1 MTVYLVG
8 AGPGD
13 PGLLTRRG
21 AEVLGRADVVVY
33 DRLAEPALL
42 ELAPPTAERIDVGKR
57 PGAAVD
63 QGSINALLV
72 ERGAAGLTVVRL
84 KGGDPFVFGR
94 GGEEALALAGAGVA
108 FEVVPGVSAALAAP
122 AYAGIPVTHRGT
134 AASFTVVTGHSR
146 HDPDP
151 EPEWEL
157 LARAGGTIVVL
168 MGVAHRDRI
177 AARLMDGGLPGGTPV
192 AAVQWG
198 THLHQ
203 LTVRTTLAGLGAAE
217 MDSPAVI
224 VIGAVAALEL
234 DWFTGRPLWG
244 RRVVLTRASDRSAEL
259 AEALR
264 QAGAEVLEVPVT
276 ATAPASDGGEGL
288 DLVAPRL
295 GSFDWVAFASV
306 NAVTHLFAHVRDA
319 RAFGPARVA
328 AVGPATAAALAGR
341 GVEADLVSPTGSAAG
356 LADALGSPPAGGG
369 SVLLP
374 RSEQA
379 GRELP
384 EALAAGGWVV
394 VEVSA
399 YRTVPVPVP
408 PEMAERVAGAD
419 AVVFAAGSA
428 VSAYLEAGLRVPPV
442 VACLGP
448 STAEA
453 VRSAGLSVA
462 AVAERPEPA
471 AVVDALAAALGSK
484 TV

>member
-33 DRLAEPALL
+33 DRLAEPSLL
-42 ELAPPTAERIDVGKR
+42 DLAPPTAERIDVGKR
-57 PGAAVD
+57 PGAPVN
-63 QGSINALLV
+63 QETINTLLV

-94 GGEEALALAGAGVA
+94 GGEEAMALAGAGVA
-108 FEVVPGVSAALAAP
+108 FEVVPGVSAALAVP
-122 AYAGIPVTHRGT
+122 AYAGIPVTQRGT
-134 AASFTVVTGHSR
+134 AAAFTVVTGHSR

-177 AARLMDGGLPGGTPV
+177 AARLMAGGLPGDTPV

-198 THLHQ
+198 THLRQ
-203 LTVRTTLAGLGAAE
+203 RSVRTTLAGLGAAE
-217 MDSPAVI
+217 LESPAVI
-224 VIGAVAALEL
+224 VIGAVAAFDL

-244 RRVVLTRASDRSAEL
+244 RRVVLTRAAGRSGEL
-259 AEALR
+259 AAALR
-264 QAGAEVLEVPVT
+264 RTGAEVLEVPVT
-276 ATAPASDGGEGL
+276 ATAPASDGGEAL
-288 DLVAPRL
+288 DLVARRL

-306 NAVTHLFAHVRDA
+306 NAVTHLFAHLRDA

-328 AVGPATAAALAGR
+328 AVGPATASALAGR
-341 GVEADLVSPTGSAAG
+341 GVEADVVSPTDSAAG
-356 LADALGSPPAGGG
+356 MAGALGSPPAGGG

-384 EALAAGGWVV
+384 DALAALGWVV
-394 VEVSA
+394 VEVPA

-408 PEMAERVAGAD
+408 PELAARVADAD

-428 VSAYLEAGLRVPPV
+428 VSAYLEVGLAVPAV
-442 VACLGP
+442 VACSGP
-448 STAEA
+448 STAA
-453 VRSAGLSVA
+453 AARSAGLMVA
-462 AVAERPEPA
+462 GVAQHPGAA
-471 AVVDALAAALGSK
+471 AVVDALTAAMGSK
-484 TV
+484 TG

>member
-1 MTVYLVG
+1 VTVYLVG

-33 DRLAEPALL
+33 DRLAEPSLL
-42 ELAPPTAERIDVGKR
+42 DLAPPTAERIDVGKR

-63 QGSINALLV
+63 QETINALLV
-72 ERGAAGLTVVRL
+72 ERGSAGLTVVRL

-94 GGEEALALAGAGVA
+94 GGEEALALVGAGVA
-108 FEVVPGVSAALAAP
+108 FEVVPGVSAALAVP
-122 AYAGIPVTHRGT
+122 AYAGIPVTQRGK
-134 AASFTVVTGHSR
+134 AAAFTVVTGHSR
-146 HDPDP
+146 NDPDP

-157 LARAGGTIVVL
+157 LARTGGTIVVM

-177 AARLMDGGLPGGTPV
+177 AARLMAGGLPGDTPV

-198 THLHQ
+198 THLRQ
-203 LTVRTTLAGLGAAE
+203 KTVRTTLDGLGATE
-217 MDSPAVI
+217 LDSPAVI
-224 VIGAVAALEL
+224 VIGAVAAFEL

-244 RRVVLTRASDRSAEL
+244 RRVVLTRAAERSGEL
-259 AEALR
+259 AAALH

-288 DLVAPRL
+288 DLVGPRL
-295 GSFDWVAFASV
+295 PSFDWVAFASV
-306 NAVTHLFAHVRDA
+306 NAVAHLFAHVRDA

-328 AVGPATAAALAGR
+328 AVGPATIAALAAR
-341 GVEADLVSPTGSAAG
+341 GVQADLVSPTGSAAG
-356 LADALGSPPAGGG
+356 LAGALGSPPVGGG

-384 EALAAGGWVV
+384 DALAAQGWVV

-408 PEMAERVAGAD
+408 PERAAKVAEAD

-428 VSAYLEAGLRVPPV
+428 VSAYLEAGLPVPPV

-448 STAEA
+448 STAEVA
-453 VRSAGLSVA
+453 RSAGLTVTT
-462 AVAERPEPA
+462 VAERPEAA
-471 AVVDALAAALGSK
+471 AVVGALAAAMGSK
-484 TV
+484 SS

>member
-21 AEVLGRADVVVY
+21 AELLGRADVVVY
-33 DRLAEPALL
+33 DRLAEASLL

-57 PGAAVD
+57 PGAPAD
-63 QGSINALLV
+63 QGGINALLV
-72 ERGAAGLTVVRL
+72 ERGGAGLTVVRL

-94 GGEEALALAGAGVA
+94 GGEEALALAGAGVP
-108 FEVVPGVSAALAAP
+108 FEVVPGVSAALAVP
-122 AYAGIPVTHRGT
+122 AYAGIPVTQRGM

-157 LARAGGTIVVL
+157 LARVGGTIVVL

-177 AARLMDGGLPGGTPV
+177 AARLMAGGLPGETPV
-192 AAVQWG
+192 ATVHWG
-198 THLHQ
+198 THLRQ
-203 LTVRTTLAGLGAAE
+203 QTVRTTLARLAGVELE
-217 MDSPAVI
+217 SPAVI
-224 VIGAVAALEL
+224 VIGPVAALEL

-244 RRVVLTRASDRSAEL
+244 RQVVLTRAPDRSGEL

-264 QAGAEVLEVPVT
+264 QAGAEALEVPVT
-276 ATAPASDGGEGL
+276 VTAPASDGGEGL
-288 DLVAPRL
+288 DLVARRL

-306 NAVTHLFAHVRDA
+306 NAVTHLFAHLRDA

-328 AVGPATAAALAGR
+328 AVGPATAAALAAR
-341 GVEADLVSPTGSAAG
+341 GVEADLVSPSGSADG
-356 LADALGSPPAGGG
+356 LAGALSAPPAGGG
-369 SVLLP
+369 SILLP
-374 RSEQA
+374 RSEVA

-384 EALAAGGWVV
+384 DALAARGWVV
-394 VEVSA
+394 VEVAA
-399 YRTVPVPVP
+399 YRTVSVPVR
-408 PEMAERVAGAD
+408 PEVADRVAGAD

-428 VSAYLEAGLRVPPV
+428 VSAYLEAGLAVPPV

-448 STAEA
+448 ATAEA
-453 VRSAGLSVA
+453 ARAAGLAVA
-462 AVAERPEPA
+462 AVAERPDPA
-471 AVVDALAAALGSK
+471 AVVDALVAAMGSK
-484 TV
+484 AG

>member
-21 AEVLGRADVVVY
+21 AELLGRADVVVY
-33 DRLAEPALL
+33 DRLAESSLVD
-42 ELAPPTAERIDVGKR
+42 LAPPTAERIDVGKR
-57 PGAAVD
+57 PGAPFD
-63 QGSINALLV
+63 QETINALLV
-72 ERGAAGLTVVRL
+72 ERGSAGLTVVRL

-94 GGEEALALAGAGVA
+94 GGEEALALAAAGVA
-108 FEVVPGVSAALAAP
+108 FEVVPGVSAALAVP
-122 AYAGIPVTHRGT
+122 AYAGIPVTQRGT
-134 AASFTVVTGHSR
+134 AAAFTVVTGHSR

-157 LARAGGTIVVL
+157 LARAGGTLVVL

-177 AARLMDGGLPGGTPV
+177 AARLMAGGLPGDTPV

-198 THLHQ
+198 THLRQH
-203 LTVRTTLAGLGAAE
+203 TVRTTLAGLGAADL
-217 MDSPAVI
+217 DSPAVI
-224 VIGAVAALEL
+224 VVGAVAAFEL

-244 RRVVLTRASDRSAEL
+244 RRVVLTRARSGEL
-259 AEALR
+259 AAALH

-276 ATAPASDGGEGL
+276 ATAPASDGGQGL
-288 DLVAPRL
+288 DLVGPRL
-295 GSFDWVAFASV
+295 ASFDWVAFASV
-306 NAVTHLFAHVRDA
+306 NAVTRLFAHVRDA

-328 AVGPATAAALAGR
+328 AVGPATASALAVR
-341 GVEADLVSPTGSAAG
+341 GVEADLVSPTGSATG
-356 LADALGSPPAGGG
+356 LADALGSPPTGGG

-384 EALAAGGWVV
+384 DALAARGWVV
-394 VEVSA
+394 VEVPA

-408 PEMAERVAGAD
+408 TELAARVAGAD

-428 VSAYLEAGLRVPPV
+428 VSAYLEAGLPVPPV

-453 VRSAGLSVA
+453 ARSGGLTVT
-462 AVAERPEPA
+462 AVAERPE
-471 AVVDALAAALGSK
+471 AAALVGALIAAMGSK
-484 TV
+484 TG